1 LASGF
6 SFFGGFYVGESQSNV
21 FSRPVVV
28 KFGGSSLAS
37 GEKISNAVKAIVK
50 ELRKGAKIVV
60 VVSAMGKTTDFLLNI
75 ANDAINSNDPVSN
88 SDIDDILAMGE
99 RTSARIFSA
108 ALKASGVKCRYFD
121 PADPDWPIITN
132 NKPTN
137 ADPLLSECEQRIN
150 KHVMPLLREGT
161 VAVLPGFIGKTM
173 DGKITTMG
181 RGGSDI
187 TALIVA
193 RALKAK
199 QVILVTDVDG
209 VMTAD
214 PKLVKSAKR
223 IAEIDVNSLIGLA
236 SCGSKFLQRKALKYK
251 DADIDVKII
260 NHSYCDLEA
269 EGTVIRG
276 SLTSRIVNLEF
287 PEPAASIT
295 IVGKA
300 LQQSPEVLHQV
311 IQKVRSAG
319 VSLLGVSANSDSFI
333 IYVPEDTLDK
343 ILEPIHSVVLENSE
357 VLAVAV
363 RRNLAL
369 LKIKTAELE
378 ETPGII
384 SRFAQALYARNINIY
399 GIFTVASGIHV
410 FVDMALVKEALDTI
424 KDSIEECFE
433 MSCLKKREV
442 GAGENG

>member
-1 LASGF
+1 M
-6 SFFGGFYVGESQSNV
+6 GESQSNV
-21 FSRPVVV
+21 FGRPVVV

-37 GEKISNAVKAIVK
+37 GEKVSNAVKAAVK

-75 ANDAINSNDPVSN
+75 VNDVINSNGPASN
-88 SDIDDILAMGE
+88 SDVDDILAMGE

-137 ADPLLSECEQRIN
+137 ADPLLSECEQCIN
-150 KHVMPLLREGT
+150 KHVVPLLREGI

-209 VMTAD
+209 IMTAD

-287 PEPAASIT
+287 PDVASIT

-311 IQKVRSAG
+311 IQKVRSAD
-319 VSLLGVSANSDSFI
+319 VSLLGISASSDSFI
-333 IYVPEDTLDK
+333 IYVPEDMLDK
-343 ILEPIHSVVLENSE
+343 ILEPIHSVVLQNSE
-357 VLAVAV
+357 ALAVVV

-369 LKIKTAELE
+369 LNIKTAELE

-399 GIFTVASGIHV
+399 GIFTVASEIHV
-410 FVDMALVKEALDTI
+410 FVDMASVEEALDVI
-424 KDSIEECFE
+424 KDSIEESF
-433 MSCLKKREV
+433 
-442 GAGENG
+442 